1 MSQKIKV
8 LLVDDH
14 PLVREGLVN
23 LISQQADL
31 QICGEAGNEPQALE
45 IIRTV
50 QPHVAIVDISLE
62 NGSGIELIKSIKA
75 MFPAVTVLV
84 LSMHDES
91 LYAERALR
99 AGARGYVM
107 KREAAKKVI
116 QAIRSVLAGQ
126 LYVSDKIAALMAE
139 KFVEGRPAA
148 TASPIEQLSNRELEV
163 FQLLGL
169 GHNTRQ
175 IADHLHVGFKTVQAY
190 CARIKEKLKLANAT
204 ELLREAIRWQRK
216 PAAKIIRPRVGFH
229 PTKSIDHALQTFLHP
244 ATGMATGLLL

>member
-23 LISQQADL
+23 LISQQADF

-45 IIRTV
+45 LIRTA
-50 QPHVAIVDISLE
+50 QPDVAIVDISLE
-62 NGSGIELIKSIKA
+62 SGSGIELIKSIKA

-116 QAIRSVLAGQ
+116 QAIRCVLAGQ

-139 KFVEGRPAA
+139 KFVKGRLAA
-148 TASPIEQLSNRELEV
+148 IASPIEQLSNRELEV
-163 FQLLGL
+163 FQLIGL

-204 ELLREAIRWQRK
+204 ELLREAIRWQESQQ
-216 PAAKIIRPRVGFH
+216 AK
-229 PTKSIDHALQTFLHP
+229 
-244 ATGMATGLLL
+244 

>member
-1 MSQKIKV
+1 MCREKKIMSQTIKV

-45 IIRTV
+45 LIRTV
-50 QPHVAIVDISLE
+50 QPDVAIVDISLE
-62 NGSGIELIKSIKA
+62 TGSGIELIKSIKA

-107 KREAAKKVI
+107 KREATKKVI
-116 QAIRSVLAGQ
+116 QAIRCVLAGQ

-139 KFVEGRPAA
+139 KFIEGRPAA

-190 CARIKEKLKLANAT
+190 SARIKEKLKLASAT
-204 ELLREAIRWQRK
+204 ELLREAIRWHESQQ
-216 PAAKIIRPRVGFH
+216 AK
-229 PTKSIDHALQTFLHP
+229 
-244 ATGMATGLLL
+244 

>member
-23 LISQQADL
+23 LINQQADL

-45 IIRTV
+45 LIRTV
-50 QPHVAIVDISLE
+50 QPRVAIVDISLE
-62 NGSGIELIKSIKA
+62 SGSGIELIKSIKA
-75 MFPAVTVLV
+75 LFPAVTVLV

-116 QAIRSVLAGQ
+116 EAIRCVLAGQ
-126 LYVSDKIAALMAE
+126 LYVSDKIVALMAE
-139 KFVEGRPAA
+139 KFIGGRPAA
-148 TASPIEQLSNRELEV
+148 TASPIEQLSDRELEV

-175 IADHLHVGFKTVQAY
+175 IADHLHIGFKTVQAY

-204 ELLREAIRWQRK
+204 ELLREAIRWHESQQ
-216 PAAKIIRPRVGFH
+216 
-229 PTKSIDHALQTFLHP
+229 TK
-244 ATGMATGLLL
+244 

>member
-107 KREAAKKVI
+107 KREATKKVI
-116 QAIRSVLAGQ
+116 QAIRCVLAGQ

-175 IADHLHVGFKTVQAY
+175 IADHLHVGFKTVQTY
-190 CARIKEKLKLANAT
+190 CARIKEKLKLGNET
-204 ELLREAIRWQRK
+204 ELLREAIRWHESQQ
-216 PAAKIIRPRVGFH
+216 AK
-229 PTKSIDHALQTFLHP
+229 
-244 ATGMATGLLL
+244 

>member
-23 LISQQADL
+23 LINQQADL

-45 IIRTV
+45 LIRTV
-50 QPHVAIVDISLE
+50 QPRVAIVDISLE
-62 NGSGIELIKSIKA
+62 SGSGIELIKSIKA

-116 QAIRSVLAGQ
+116 EAIRCVLAGQ

-139 KFVEGRPAA
+139 KFVKGRTDAS
-148 TASPIEQLSNRELEV
+148 ASPIEQLSNRELEV

-204 ELLREAIRWQRK
+204 ELLREAIRWQESQQSK
-216 PAAKIIRPRVGFH
+216 
-229 PTKSIDHALQTFLHP
+229 
-244 ATGMATGLLL
+244 

>member
-45 IIRTV
+45 LIRTV
-50 QPHVAIVDISLE
+50 QPDVAIVDISLE
-62 NGSGIELIKSIKA
+62 SGSGIELIKSIKA
-75 MFPAVTVLV
+75 LFPAVTVLV

-116 QAIRSVLAGQ
+116 EAIRCVLAGQ

-139 KFVEGRPAA
+139 KFIEGRTAA
-148 TASPIEQLSNRELEV
+148 TASPIEQLSDRELEV

-169 GHNTRQ
+169 GHTTRQ
-175 IADHLHVGFKTVQAY
+175 IADHLHIGFKTVQAY

-204 ELLREAIRWQRK
+204 ELLREAIRWHESQQ
-216 PAAKIIRPRVGFH
+216 AK
-229 PTKSIDHALQTFLHP
+229 
-244 ATGMATGLLL
+244 